1 MFFCCQSKP
10 ALNPR
15 FFSLFFFVF
24 FFVLFFHF
32 FFFIISKKILLHTH
46 THPDFPHYLLVV
58 VFWLLIDFF
67 HSFSLPNKT
76 QFVLCVLHRVP
87 SDHFLLGF
95 CFPCA
100 SIIELVFFFSVSHV
114 NFISIRHFSFVA
126 RPPHTWCLL
135 CVSACC
141 CFPPPMGPSIL
152 HPTHPFPR
160 VVRECLLRW
169 TSDCR
174 RRRVTGANRRGESR
188 RDRQGEGR
196 QRRSTQGKQREF
208 ESSTGR
214 TWRSRKR
221 KWTTRLVSH

>member
-1 MFFCCQSKP
+1 MLFRKNRINNREFYVCFFNLINNFFIIILYLIVFFCCQSKP

-15 FFSLFFFVF
+15 FFFFF

-100 SIIELVFFFSVSHV
+100 SIIELVFFFC
-114 NFISIRHFSFVA
+114 VA
-126 RPPHTWCLL
+126 REFHFHPTFFIRRTSSSHLMFVVCVCVLL
-135 CVSACC
+135 FPSTNGSVH
-141 CFPPPMGPSIL
+141 PPPYPPLS
-152 HPTHPFPR
+152 P
-160 VVRECLLRW
+160 C
-169 TSDCR
+169 
-174 RRRVTGANRRGESR
+174 GA
-188 RDRQGEGR
+188 
-196 QRRSTQGKQREF
+196 
-208 ESSTGR
+208 
-214 TWRSRKR
+214 
-221 KWTTRLVSH
+221 